1 MYFKLHKEIEPGGK
15 KIMLKNFTKGIL
27 AAGSFMIFVMGNT
40 PVYASTK
47 NESDLKFPI
56 SFENAAYQDE
66 ESFLKIVENAFE
78 VDLNDLKIVD
88 TMSSK
93 IKMESEEYYV
103 EANGIDLTKTGLQHV
118 SLTLKKKPKT
128 NAYALELPIMVNSLS
143 ETERAVSKN
152 MVVEVK
158 DVVTPVIM
166 AQDQYVVDQG
176 VEFDLKSQIKASDD
190 IDKEVEVSLQGSV
203 DPDTIGTY
211 EVIAK
216 ASDESGNTTSKTI
229 TVQVEENFYDKIAN
243 AALAQL
249 GVYQDCTMLV
259 TNSLKAVGIDFHGA
273 PVAYLSLGT
282 ITNDPVPGDIIVYQG
297 HVAIYIGNGQAVH
310 GGWLTNQTVISTVE
324 CDKPFVA
331 YVHVS
336 K

>member
-1 MYFKLHKEIEPGGK
+1 
-15 KIMLKNFTKGIL
+15 MLKNFTKGIL
-27 AAGSFMIFVMGNT
+27 AAGSFMCLVMGNT
-40 PVYASTK
+40 AVYASTK
-47 NESDLKFPI
+47 NESVLKFPI
-56 SFENAAYQDE
+56 SFENAAYRDE
-66 ESFLKIVENAFE
+66 ESFLKIVENTFE

-93 IKMESEEYYV
+93 IKMESQEYYV
-103 EANGIDLTKTGLQHV
+103 EAQGIDLTKTGLQHV

-128 NAYALELPIMVNSLS
+128 NVYSLELPIMGNSLS
-143 ETERAVSKN
+143 ETEREISRNV
-152 MVVEVK
+152 VVEVK
-158 DVVTPVIM
+158 DVVAPVIM

-176 VEFDLKSQIKASDD
+176 VEFDLKSQIKALDD
-190 IDKEVEVSLQGSV
+190 IDKEVEVSLQGSI

-273 PVAYLSLGT
+273 PAAYLSLGT

-336 K
+336 R